1 MTWLNTSVHSGF
13 ARSASEAMFPRLF
26 PDAGWWCPSLNPA
39 MGGTRLWDL
48 SGRQNWGT
56 LTNMDP
62 ATDWVTSGGKYAL
75 DFDGSNDHVNLG
87 QRSPFQIDFSS
98 RFSISAWIRTTASS
112 GGIIGKRVLAGWYF
126 SIEGANVIG
135 LILQGTSSAII
146 VTSVA
151 SGVSDGNWHHV
162 AATYTGNSNAS
173 GISLFVDGRQVS
185 TTTVLNSAIGSML
198 NAIDTTIGA
207 VTTNQFFLAG
217 QIDDIRIYNRALTA
231 GEVRQLYNVGRG
243 NMPLRRRRRYTEQAA
258 GFKGYWANRQHLIG
272 SGVY

>member
-1 MTWLNTSVHSGF
+1 MSGGLIV
-13 ARSASEAMFPRLF
+13 PNDLV
-26 PDAGWWCPSLNPA
+26 GWWCPSLDVT
-39 MGGTRLWDL
+39 GSLLVDR
-48 SGRQNWGT
+48 SGRNNHGT
-56 LTNMDP
+56 LTSMDP
-62 ATDWVTSGGKYAL
+62 ATDWVISGGKGAL
-75 DFDGSNDHVNLG
+75 DFDGSNDYVNLG

-98 RFSISAWIRTTASS
+98 RFSISAWIKTTASS

-243 NMPLRRRRRYTEQAA
+243 NMPLRRRRRYAEQAA
-258 GFKGYWANRQHLIG
+258 GFKGYWANRQQLIG

>member
-1 MTWLNTSVHSGF
+1 
-13 ARSASEAMFPRLF
+13 
-26 PDAGWWCPSLNPA
+26 
-39 MGGTRLWDL
+39 
-48 SGRQNWGT
+48 
-56 LTNMDP
+56 MDP
-62 ATDWVTSGGKYAL
+62 ATDWVVSGGKGAL

-98 RFSISAWIRTTASS
+98 RFSISAWIKTTATS

-151 SGVSDGNWHHV
+151 SGVSDGNWHQV
-162 AATYTGNSNAS
+162 ACTYAGNSNAS

-185 TTTVLNSAIGSML
+185 TTTVLNSAVGSLL

-217 QIDDIRIYNRALTA
+217 QLDDLRIYNRALTA

-258 GFKGYWANRQHLIG
+258 GGNRRRRVLLG
-272 SGVY
+272 AEC